1 MLKKLPSKNEVG
13 RFLRGYR
20 YESGMTAAEAG
31 EVIGKRASTIYKYE
45 SAKLPISETDLLALL
60 FAYDVD
66 LDTAFE
72 GLPHSANGCR
82 RKNQDARKERE
93 LIGLF
98 NDLSPRQRDLLLE
111 IARWGA
117 DSNK

>member
-1 MLKKLPSKNEVG
+1 MLKKLPSRSDVA

-20 YESGMTAAEAG
+20 YGSGMTAAEAG

-60 FAYDVD
+60 SAYDVN

-72 GLPHSANGCR
+72 GLPYSENGS
-82 RKNQDARKERE
+82 RKKNRAARKERE
-93 LIGLF
+93 LINLF
-98 NDLSPRQRDLLLE
+98 NSLSPEQRDLLLE

-117 DSNK
+117 ESR